1 MNLLVITDKSDRY
14 EKLDKALSS
23 KGYVLFFVTKGEN
36 FYSIIRK
43 KNIRIL
49 ILEMPENDPK
59 NFSLLEEVKYFDPL
73 LEIIL
78 IGSEVP
84 PQIILDS
91 IKFGATDY
99 LPQPPEAKILLPI
112 LEKIKAKMT
121 LRKETHR
128 LEKELTE
135 KFIFEGMVGKSLHM
149 LEVFSLIEKVAK
161 YPSSVLIVGET
172 GTGKE
177 MVAKAIHSMSPRKN
191 QKFIACN
198 CTAIPETLFE
208 SELFGYVRGAFTG
221 ADKSKNGLLKEANNG
236 IVFLDEIS
244 EIPYATQAK
253 LLRVLEE
260 RQFRPLGSTES
271 VKIDVQIISATG
283 KNLRERIELGAFRED
298 LFHRINVIEIKLPPL
313 RERRED
319 IPLLFRNFLLK
330 YNQKFSKRVAG
341 ISQRAQKVLL
351 NYRWPGNVRELEN
364 LIERAVMLCQENF
377 IDIKDLPEPFL
388 KSMYKEAEAVSIP
401 YPYAHLSLDEIEKK
415 HIIEALKQKS
425 NNKLEAARSLG
436 LTRQALYRRLKK
448 FHIPF

>member
-14 EKLDKALSS
+14 EKLDECLSS
-23 KGYVLFFVTKGEN
+23 KGYVLFFVTRGEN
-36 FYSIIRK
+36 FYSIIRN

-49 ILEMPENDPK
+49 ILDMSETNPQ
-59 NFSLLEEVKYFDPL
+59 NFSLLEEIKYFDPL

-84 PQIILDS
+84 PQIVLDS

-99 LPQPPEAKILLPI
+99 LPYPPEAEMFLAI
-112 LEKIKAKMT
+112 LEKIKAKMD

-135 KFIFEGMVGKSLHM
+135 KFIFEGMVGKNLYM

-177 MVAKAIHSMSPRKN
+177 MVAKAIHNLSPRKN
-191 QKFIACN
+191 RKFIACN
-198 CTAIPETLFE
+198 CTAIPDTLFE

-244 EIPYATQAK
+244 EIPFTTQAK

-271 VKIDVQIISATG
+271 VKIDVQFISATG
-283 KNLRERIELGAFRED
+283 RDLRERIKLGGFRED

-319 IPLLFRNFLLK
+319 IPLLCRNFLYK
-330 YNQKFSKRVAG
+330 YNQKFNKNVAG
-341 ISQRAQKVLL
+341 ISQRAQKILL

-377 IDIKDLPEPFL
+377 IDIRDLPDPFL
-388 KSMYKEAEAVSIP
+388 KFMYKEAEAVEIP
-401 YPYAHLSLDEIEKK
+401 YPYFHLSLEEIEKK
-415 HIIEALKQKS
+415 HIIEVLRQKS
-425 NNKLEAARSLG
+425 NNKLEAARALG

-448 FHIPF
+448 FNIPF

>member
-14 EKLDKALSS
+14 EKLDEALSS
-23 KGYVLFFVTKGEN
+23 NGYVLYFVTKGEN
-36 FYSIIRK
+36 FYSIIRNE
-43 KNIRIL
+43 NIRIL
-49 ILEMPENDPK
+49 ILDMPETDPQD
-59 NFSLLEEVKYFDPL
+59 FSLLEEIKYFDPL

-78 IGSEVP
+78 IGSDVP

-99 LPQPPEAKILLPI
+99 LLHPPEAKMLLPI
-112 LEKIKAKMT
+112 LEKIKTKMN
-121 LRKETHR
+121 LRKETYR

-135 KFIFEGMVGKSLHM
+135 KFIFEGMLGKSLYM
-149 LEVFSLIEKVAK
+149 LEVFTLIEKVAK

-177 MVAKAIHSMSPRKN
+177 MVAKAIHNLSPRKN
-191 QKFIACN
+191 RKFIACN

-236 IVFLDEIS
+236 VVFLDEIS
-244 EIPYATQAK
+244 EIPHTTQAK

-283 KNLRERIELGAFRED
+283 RNLRERIKLGAFRED

-319 IPLLFRNFLLK
+319 IPLLYRNFLYK
-330 YNQKFSKRVAG
+330 YNQKFSKKVAG
-341 ISQRAQKVLL
+341 ISQRAQKILL
-351 NYRWPGNVRELEN
+351 NYSWPGNVRELEN

-388 KSMYKEAEAVSIP
+388 KFMYKEVEAVEIP
-401 YPYAHLSLDEIEKK
+401 YPYSHLSLEEIEKK
-415 HIIEALKQKS
+415 HIIEVLRQKN
-425 NNKLEAARSLG
+425 NNKLEAARALG
-436 LTRQALYRRLKK
+436 LTRQALYRRLNKLK
-448 FHIPF
+448 IPF